1 MLSPRVLILA
11 GGLSHER
18 DVSLRSGRRVADAL
32 RDAGCEVTVSDV
44 DADVLDRISSD
55 TVDVVWPLLHGATGE
70 DGCVQDVLELSGARY
85 LGSAPSA
92 CRLSWDKSV
101 AKGVVR
107 EAGLSTPPFVA
118 LPHGMFRELGAS
130 RMLEAITTRFGLP
143 LVVKPARGGSG
154 LGASAVRASGDLPR
168 AMVDCFAYG
177 DVALVEKLISGVEVA
192 VSVVDTG
199 DGPTAL
205 PPVEI
210 VPDSELYDYDA
221 RYTAGATE
229 FFCPARLTEPALEAV
244 KQVALTAHAAFGLRH
259 LSRTDLIID
268 SEGRPWFLEVNVA
281 PGMTETSLLPQSIEA
296 AGLNPGVVYR
306 QLVEKAL
313 SEGTATGTPPPLPPL
328 PNSGSAS
335 SDSSDRPPAHA

>member
-32 RDAGCEVTVSDV
+32 RDAGCEVLVSDV
-44 DADVLDRISSD
+44 DDRLLETVSSGR
-55 TVDVVWPLLHGATGE
+55 VDVVWPLLHGASGE
-70 DGCVQDVLELSGARY
+70 DGAVRDVLELLDVPY
-85 LGSAPSA
+85 LGSTPAA

-107 EAGLSTPPFVA
+107 EAELRTPDFVA
-118 LPHGMFRELGAS
+118 LPHGVFRELGAP
-130 RMLEAITTRFGLP
+130 RVLTAIIARLGLP

-154 LGASAVRASGDLPR
+154 LGASAVRTAESLPQ

-177 DVALVEKLISGVEVA
+177 DVALVEHHVSGVEVA
-192 VSVVDTG
+192 VSVIDTG
-199 DGPTAL
+199 SGPVAL

-210 VPDSELYDYDA
+210 VPDSDLYDYDA

-229 FFCPARLTEPALEAV
+229 FFCPARLTDSALDSIRAM
-244 KQVALTAHAAFGLRH
+244 ALAAHRAFGLRH
-259 LSRTDLIID
+259 LSRTDLIVD
-268 SEGRPWFLEVNVA
+268 AAGQPWFLEVNVA

-296 AGLNPGVVYR
+296 AGMKPGATYR
-306 QLVEKAL
+306 QLVEKVLDERA
-313 SEGTATGTPPPLPPL
+313 SATGAKLGPREPEAT
-328 PNSGSAS
+328 
-335 SDSSDRPPAHA
+335 R